1 MHMVHSP
8 LNPTISSAS
17 VLQITAV
24 HAESL
29 VWDGLDE
36 GGSKAGWCFKKKSSK
51 IVNNFHAFFS
61 RKLTNVTV
69 INASVRS
76 VIFSVLYLCEWLIS
90 FDRN

>member
-29 VWDGLDE
+29 VWDGLYV
-36 GGSKAGWCFKKKSSK
+36 GWSKAGWCFKKSSK
-51 IVNNFHAFFS
+51 IVNNFHAIFS
-61 RKLTNVTV
+61 RK
-69 INASVRS
+69 INKRHRY
-76 VIFSVLYLCEWLIS
+76 FKTHPFVLLYFPFFIYV
-90 FDRN
+90 NG

>member
-29 VWDGLDE
+29 VWDGLYV
-36 GGSKAGWCFKKKSSK
+36 GWSKAGWCLKKIIK
-51 IVNNFHAFFS
+51 N
-61 RKLTNVTV
+61 
-69 INASVRS
+69 
-76 VIFSVLYLCEWLIS
+76 CQ
-90 FDRN
+90 